1 MPAKPD
7 DRVTLTL
14 GAALIQALRER
25 AEAERRTPGAVVA
38 DALGAYLG
46 APPRPAEAALPGL
59 APVAPGL
66 QAQVQAL
73 VAVLHQMLPRV
84 AKAADGHDEIMDV
97 LDEIMIELG
106 RREGAALAL
115 EKVAAL
121 DRGEQS

>member
-38 DALGAYLG
+38 DALVAYLDT
-46 APPRPAEAALPGL
+46 PPRPAEAALPGL
-59 APVAPGL
+59 TSAAPGL
-66 QAQVQAL
+66 QAEVRSL
-73 VAVLHQMLPRV
+73 VAVLQQMLPRV
-84 AKAADGHDEIMDV
+84 AKAADDHDEVMDM
-97 LDEIMIELG
+97 LDGIASELG

-115 EKVAAL
+115 ERAAAL
-121 DRGEQS
+121 AQDGRG